1 MYKEEGEKK
10 KKKADKEFHYSF
22 SNSFSRVV
30 LMNNTREHLEQ
41 QTIHAC
47 TCHGPSDLQNEIAME
62 SPLHYDGGECV

>member
-22 SNSFSRVV
+22 SNSFSRVM
-30 LMNNTREHLEQ
+30 LMNNTSSNKNNPRV
-41 QTIHAC
+41 
-47 TCHGPSDLQNEIAME
+47 HGPSDLQNEIAME

>member
-30 LMNNTREHLEQ
+30 LMNNTSSNKQSTRARATGHQ
-41 QTIHAC
+41 I
-47 TCHGPSDLQNEIAME
+47 LQNEIAME